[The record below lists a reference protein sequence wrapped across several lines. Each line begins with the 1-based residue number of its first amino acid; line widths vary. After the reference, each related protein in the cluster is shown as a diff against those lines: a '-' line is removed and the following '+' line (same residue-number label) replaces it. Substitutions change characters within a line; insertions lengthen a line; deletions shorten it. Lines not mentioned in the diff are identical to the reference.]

1 MKVIIGN
8 DHAGVELKNA
18 LVKHLT
24 GIGYDVTDIGVAS
37 GEKCHYPEKAKE
49 LCERI
54 ISGEFERGILVCGTG
69 IGMSMSANKF
79 PGIRAAAT
87 SDYFGA
93 KYTRLHND
101 ANVLCLG
108 QRIIGEGAAC
118 ELAQVFM
125 ETEFDTENPRH
136 KIRVDM
142 MNEFD
147 NLKYEEK

>member
-24 GIGYDVTDIGVAS
+24 EKGYDVTDIGVAS

-49 LCERI
+49 LSLRI
-54 ISGEFERGILVCGTG
+54 TSGEFERGILVCGTG
-69 IGMSMSANKF
+69 IGMSMSANKI

-87 SDYFGA
+87 SDWFGA

-101 ANVLCLG
+101 ANILCLG
-108 QRIIGEGAAC
+108 QRIIGEGAAL
-118 ELAQVFM
+118 ELADVFM

-136 KIRVDM
+136 KVRVDM
-142 MNEFD
+142 MNELD
-147 NLKYEEK
+147 NLK